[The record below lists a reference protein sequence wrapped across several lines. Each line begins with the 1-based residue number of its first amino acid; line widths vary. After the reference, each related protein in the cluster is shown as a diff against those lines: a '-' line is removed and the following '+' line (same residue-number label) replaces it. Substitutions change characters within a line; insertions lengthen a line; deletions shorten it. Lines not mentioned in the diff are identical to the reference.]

1 YLGNGMAIF
10 PLFINQNDKSQMM
23 KQIAVI
29 GSGTM
34 GNEIDHVFAQHKFK
48 VALIYV
54 NPTALSK
61 ALNTIQKNDDRQ
73 VDKVNIYETQKEI
86 LLQNI
91 TTHTDLEAG
100 VNGASLVV
108 EAATENEALKL
119 KIFEQLSKFC
129 AADTILASNTSS
141 ISITR
146 IAAATSNPERVIGM

>member
-1 YLGNGMAIF
+1 
-10 PLFINQNDKSQMM
+10 KSQMM

-34 GNEIDHVFAQHKFK
+34 GNGIAHVFAQHDFK
-48 VALIYV
+48 VALIDV
-54 NPTALSK
+54 NSEALSK
-61 ALNTIQKNDDRQ
+61 ALNTIQKNAGRQ
-73 VDKVNIYETQKEI
+73 VDKGTISETQKEI

-100 VNGASLVV
+100 VIGASLVV

-129 AADTILASNTSS
+129 AA
-141 ISITR
+141 
-146 IAAATSNPERVIGM
+146 